1 MKKIQG
7 IHHVKQQH
15 AKKLTFVSVECD
27 LISIE
32 LSIGDEIPLAT
43 IALMAF
49 LPPALAA
56 ERSNVRLD
64 VASMM
69 IVVIIV

>member
-1 MKKIQG
+1 MDV
-7 IHHVKQQH
+7 HNLTVKQQH

-32 LSIGDEIPLAT
+32 LIIGDEIPLAT

-49 LPPALAA
+49 LPPALVV

-64 VASMM
+64 VASMV
-69 IVVIIV
+69 IVVMYCLA